1 MVETPRSNLGR
12 SLRQLNGIY
21 TQWFNRKHHRVGHL
35 FQGRYKSILVGKDTH
50 LQALCQYVVLNPVR
64 AGMVKSPKDYPWCS
78 YRSTAG
84 FELAPEWLGT
94 DWLLGQF
101 HKKRKSAQEA
111 YWKYVLEGIGKKE
124 KPWEELE
131 GQIYLGGREFLDKVR
146 KRIKKTDLEIP
157 LAQRWVR
164 ASGVEEVLES
174 VRTGYGLK
182 DVK

>member
-1 MVETPRSNLGR
+1 ME
-12 SLRQLNGIY
+12 
-21 TQWFNRKHHRVGHL
+21 K
-35 FQGRYKSILVGKDTH
+35 
-50 LQALCQYVVLNPVR
+50 
-64 AGMVKSPKDYPWCS
+64 
-78 YRSTAG
+78 
-84 FELAPEWLGT
+84 
-94 DWLLGQF
+94 
-101 HKKRKSAQEA
+101 
-111 YWKYVLEGIGKKE
+111 LEVIQ
-124 KPWEELE
+124 PWEELE